1 MTPKIGKHIVVA
13 NDPTNANPYLR
24 LPKVIIPPIILKII
38 PKIKIST
45 RTLDKNVLPPNPT
58 SRIKYGSGVI
68 TQVSRNSTL
77 GSIIRVK
84 ATIIQ
89 IMLKIPAANINI
101 PAVVGIR
108 FFLVS
113 VEIIILSLPSS

>member
-1 MTPKIGKHIVVA
+1 MIPGIGQHIVA
-13 NDPTNANPYLR
+13 TNDPTKANPHLC
-24 LPKVIIPPIILKII
+24 LLKAIIPPIILKII
-38 PKIKIST
+38 PKIKIRTS
-45 RTLDKNVLPPNPT
+45 TLDKNVLPPNPT
-58 SRIKYGSGVI
+58 YRMKYGSGVI

-108 FFLVS
+108 FFLIS
-113 VEIIILSLPSS
+113 VEIIIL